1 LLAMKK
7 EKNKKRRENQTWSLT
22 KKILGI
28 ILIII
33 GIFGLFLPFLQGIL
47 LILLGLTLYHNRGI
61 KEVARRVIKKFK
73 RGERNPIKLAL
84 L

>member
-1 LLAMKK
+1 MKK